1 MSNARNSQYNNNNP
15 PPTNQTNGASG
26 YRGYGNNNNNKPEGV
41 NAYDNSGSMGPPPK
55 KFWTGE
61 KV

>member
-15 PPTNQTNGASG
+15 TPATQTNGANG
-26 YRGYGNNNNNKPEGV
+26 KRGYGNNNNYKPEGG
-41 NAYDNSGSMGPPPK
+41 NAYANSGPMGPPPK